1 MTEEQIKKL
10 LLGAGILFI
19 VVFFL
24 FPFGWMVI
32 VSFSASPDF
41 LIKGGLSFTLDNY
54 KDILSVKSLHFL
66 DYLRNSLIVSG
77 VSALFSALIGALA
90 AYAISRFKFTGK
102 MLIVLGVL
110 ALSMFPQISIVGYLY
125 KFMTQLGGINTYPAL
140 IFPYIAYSLPLALW
154 ILLSYF
160 SRIPL
165 EIDKAAQVD
174 GATRFQI
181 LRKVILPLALP
192 GFISAVLLLFMFSF
206 NEFLFALMLTT
217 DYRAR
222 TVPVGIALFEGLH
235 GEIPWGYIM
244 SASVVSTI
252 PVILIALFAQRYI
265 IQGLTGGA
273 VKE

>member
-1 MTEEQIKKL
+1 MNEEQIKKL
-10 LLGAGILFI
+10 LLAVGIVFI

-41 LIKGGLSFTLDNY
+41 LIKGNLSFTLSNY
-54 KDILSVKSLHFL
+54 KDILSIRSLHFL
-66 DYLRNSLIVSG
+66 NYLKNSLIISG
-77 VSALFSALIGALA
+77 IAALSSALIGALA
-90 AYAISRFKFTGK
+90 AYAISRFKFAGK

-125 KFMTQLGGINTYPAL
+125 KFMTRLRLINTYSAL

-165 EIDKAAQVD
+165 EIDRAAQVD
-174 GATRFQI
+174 GASRLQI
-181 LRKVILPLALP
+181 LRKVILPIALP
-192 GFISAVLLLFMFSF
+192 GFVSAVLLLFMFSF

-217 DYRAR
+217 DFRAR
-222 TVPVGIALFEGLH
+222 TVPVGIALFQGLH

-252 PVILIALFAQRYI
+252 PVILIALLAQRYI